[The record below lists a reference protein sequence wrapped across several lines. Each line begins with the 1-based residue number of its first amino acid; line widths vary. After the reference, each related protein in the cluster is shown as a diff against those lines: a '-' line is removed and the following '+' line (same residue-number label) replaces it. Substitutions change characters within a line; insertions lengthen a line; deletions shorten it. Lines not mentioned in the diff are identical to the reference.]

1 MGPNTL
7 PWGTPE
13 VTLKEDDVL
22 PSRRT
27 CCVRLVRNDFIQ
39 CSACGEMP

>member
-13 VTLKEDDVL
+13 VTLMEDDVL
-22 PSRRT
+22 PSMRT
-27 CCVRLVRNDFIQ
+27 CCVRLVRNDCIK